1 MSSQHARNYT
11 SYEAPVKEQ
20 TRRVVQR
27 KVKVKKAWVTRGEKV
42 MYTLF
47 SAIFISAMCYIVTYG
62 YSLDSMNRSIQTVN
76 TQIEQQMTTNQNL
89 VYKQKELSQPSRII
103 ENAKK
108 HGLKVQNTQVK
119 EASKVME

>member
-1 MSSQHARNYT
+1 MSSQHARNFE
-11 SYEAPVKEQ
+11 SYQTPVKEQ
-20 TRRVVQR
+20 TRKVVHR
-27 KVKVKKAWVTRGEKV
+27 KVKVKKAWVTRGEKI

-47 SAIFISAMCYIVTYG
+47 SAIFISAMCYIVTYSF
-62 YSLDSMNRSIQTVN
+62 SLDSMNRSIQTVN
-76 TQIEQQMTTNQNL
+76 TQIDQQMTTNQNL

-119 EASKVME
+119 EASKVTE